1 MRISPEAGSKCPL
14 RSAALC
20 VTLALWVLAA
30 GSAYGQGP
38 TPTPT
43 PAAGAGGA
51 GGNPVDKL
59 KKQLAFEI
67 DDPRVAVDAA
77 ILDDRAIVTLTG
89 DLNTEQEAQDIVE
102 LVKSKVTNGTQIR
115 PRFFLKK
122 PPTGVKPPEEEITDL
137 WILTYIRSRVS
148 STSGATGATS
158 ATGSAGSAGSTDSV
172 ELLVDALNEIYGSSG
187 KPAVQ
192 RAGVGRLLLR
202 GTRTT
207 VLDIKRFLALIDAP
221 WPQVQMNLWAVQV
234 SGSRQEVAE
243 RTEQI
248 GKQVRAV
255 RDQMQEVQRELARI
269 VVNDRASR
277 QQHWDFVQGTFDQIG
292 VALAVDD
299 PLSLNEALI
308 LLTLHPGREQKIA
321 ELQEYA
327 TKRWPTWERQWLP
340 AIPVAGREPAD
351 CLRAATQAPAS
362 FNRLRDVLA
371 SARYEADKQGFLRFA
386 GSLYCFKDRT
396 KWRERPD
403 APSSLART
411 GAVVDR
417 VLKSAMDA
425 FAADMADLFL
435 DPLLCR
441 LQATASGGKDDGI
454 TLVGRSRIV
463 VTSGLE
469 AGLAPEMASYVE
481 SGRPKPFGKEL
492 LDLAFPASQS
502 GTTTTEGVLTGA
514 GKVLAGLSDGQALAL
529 AALLSAETEPA
540 YTKVAPGIAI
550 NIRPSV
556 LPDGGAARLT
566 IDARFGVASTPLDED
581 RTDIWRQAPPA
592 GISSHNVR
600 TDAAVSAFD
609 LFDISSFSVT
619 ASHPQTPYY
628 VPILGRLPIIGKA
641 FQFPRR
647 NKETEFESLVLVN
660 TVILPR
666 SLELHRFYG
675 REMDLPENQEMEKA
689 CDPSGAAT
697 ATAEA
702 TARAVKQKPQ

>member
-1 MRISPEAGSKCPL
+1 MRLSPEAGSKRPP
-14 RSAALC
+14 RSAVLC
-20 VTLALWVLAA
+20 ITLALWSVLAVDSVA
-30 GSAYGQGP
+30 GE
-38 TPTPT
+38 
-43 PAAGAGGA
+43 AGALSA
-51 GGNPVDKL
+51 KEL
-59 KKQLAFEI
+59 KEQLAFEV
-67 DDPRVAVDAA
+67 DDPRVAVDVTA
-77 ILDDRAIVTLTG
+77 LGGRTIVTLTG

-102 LVKSKVTNGTQIR
+102 LVESKVAEGTQIR
-115 PRFFLKK
+115 RRFFLKK
-122 PPTGVKPPEEEITDL
+122 PAAAEPPEEEITDL

-148 STSGATGATS
+148 STSGTPGSTGTTS
-158 ATGSAGSAGSTDSV
+158 ATGSSSSTDNV
-172 ELLVDALNEIYGSSG
+172 ELLVDALNAIYGSPG
-187 KPAVQ
+187 TPAVQ

-202 GTRTT
+202 GTRST

-234 SGSRQEVAE
+234 SGSRQEVAKK
-243 RTEQI
+243 TEQI
-248 GKQVRAV
+248 GGQVRAV
-255 RDQMQEVQRELARI
+255 RDQMQEIQRALARI
-269 VVNDRASR
+269 VVNDLASNK
-277 QQHWDFVQGTFDQIG
+277 QHWDFVEGMFDQIG
-292 VALAVDD
+292 VALAVDG
-299 PLSLNEALI
+299 PLSLNESLI
-308 LLTLHPGREQKIA
+308 LLTLHPEREQKIA
-321 ELQEYA
+321 ELQAYA
-327 TKRWPTWERQWLP
+327 TNRWPDWEGQWLQS
-340 AIPVAGREPAD
+340 IPVARREPAA
-351 CLRAATQAPAS
+351 CLRARQAPAT

-371 SARYEADKQGFLRFA
+371 AASYKADQQGFLRFA
-386 GSLYCFKDRT
+386 GSLYCFKDRE
-396 KWRERPD
+396 KWRQRPD

-425 FAADMADLFL
+425 FSADMADLFL

-441 LQATASGGKDDGI
+441 LQASVSGGKDDGI
-454 TLVGRSRIV
+454 ALVGRSRIV

-469 AGLAPEMASYVE
+469 AGLTPEMASYAE

-492 LDLAFPASQS
+492 LDLAFPASES
-502 GTTTTEGVLTGA
+502 GTDTSAGVLTGA

-581 RTDIWRQAPPA
+581 RTDIWSQAPPA

-628 VPILGRLPIIGKA
+628 VPILGRLPVIGKA

-675 REMDLPENQEMEKA
+675 REVDLPVNEDMENA
-689 CDPSGAAT
+689 CNPPGAAT
-697 ATAEA
+697 AAE
-702 TARAVKQKPQ
+702 QKAQ